1 MIPEHSDDPLFKLL
15 SAEDIE
21 AFNSARDRLDTGNL
35 TGKHY
40 RGLDLRGINADGLD
54 FSNSYF
60 RGADL
65 RGIDFRN
72 TRLEGCSFTEAKI
85 SGCYFPPEI
94 GAEELRLSV
103 EMGTRIRY
111 RR

>member
-1 MIPEHSDDPLFKLL
+1 MIPGRSEDPLYKLL
-15 SAEDIE
+15 SAEDIP
-21 AFNSARDRLDTGNL
+21 AFNAARDRLDTGNL
-35 TGKHY
+35 NAKHY
-40 RGLDLRGINADGLD
+40 RGLDLRGMNADGLD

-85 SGCYFPPEI
+85 SGCYFPQEI
-94 GAEELRLSV
+94 AAEEIRLSV
-103 EMGTRIRY
+103 EMGTRVRY